1 MYCNLIQNLA
11 KYSDPQVWDV
21 VWGPSCWRLFQRIKL
36 YESAHMHSI
45 ACTVSLYW
53 KGYPINFP
61 ISPCP
66 THSFQPELQMGHI
79 FLQECFKKKRINN
92 WLPFCV
98 LVCFQKKSCR
108 SWCAFCQAPRWPK
121 SNGNYSRWWEYTA
134 SLEKAHWP
142 DGCNER
148 ATGCYITPCS
158 CFHLA
163 IPSMPLSLSML
174 IK

>member
-1 MYCNLIQNLA
+1 MRCCL
-11 KYSDPQVWDV
+11 
-21 VWGPSCWRLFQRIKL
+21 RTKL
-36 YESAHMHSI
+36 LEI
-45 ACTVSLYW
+45 V
-53 KGYPINFP
+53 
-61 ISPCP
+61 P
-66 THSFQPELQMGHI
+66 THQTLWKCTHALHSLHRLPVLERISNQFSNFSLSYSQLSTRAADGIHI
-79 FLQECFKKKRINN
+79 PTRGLLKKRISNR
-92 WLPFCV
+92 LPFCV